1 MLMVTKKHDW
11 SDLSHVVLYSAIAAV
26 VLYAG
31 WAMSV
36 AYEKDVAGTFKPSPS
51 QPKEPVIACTADAK
65 VCPDGSSVGR
75 KGPACQFEACPVR
88 R

>member
-1 MLMVTKKHDW
+1 MVKKKSTW
-11 SDLSHVVLYSAIAAV
+11 SDLSHVVLYSAIAAI

-31 WAMSV
+31 WAISI
-36 AYEKDVAGTFKPSPS
+36 AYENNASGTKRIATPNPS
-51 QPKEPVIACTADAK
+51 EPVIACTADAK

-88 R
+88 

>member
-1 MLMVTKKHDW
+1 MLMVKKKSTW

-31 WAMSV
+31 WAISI
-36 AYEKDVAGTFKPSPS
+36 AYQNNTSNTRRIATPNPS
-51 QPKEPVIACTADAK
+51 EPVIACTADAK

-88 R
+88 